1 MELLKLKL
9 SRRKSLFIVGAL
21 LALVLST
28 ATALHFVTF
37 KFLFNSEKM
46 TSACAH
52 NPASHLR
59 TRPDRDVLP
68 TNVHP
73 MKYDLVIK
81 PDMDNFTFEGQVS
94 IE

>member
-1 MELLKLKL
+1 M
-9 SRRKSLFIVGAL
+9 RKRIESGPKCLFIASAL
-21 LALVLST
+21 LALVLSI
-28 ATALHFVTF
+28 ATALHFLSSKSNF
-37 KFLFNSEKM
+37 DSKKM

-68 TNVHP
+68 TNVQP
-73 MKYDLVIK
+73 MLYDLVIT
-81 PDMDNFTFEGQVS
+81 PDMDNFTFVGQVS